1 MMYYRR
7 KIVLAVLEAF
17 GGELEKLQ
25 LQKLL
30 MLFTV
35 HQAEKSYHFVPY
47 KFGCFSF
54 QANADLS
61 TMRKYEQVAE
71 TDKTWKK
78 TDQETY
84 WEKLKPEDRKAISKL
99 KASFGGKTSEELIRY
114 TYVNFPYYAIN
125 STVSDR
131 YLNALEKSIVKAQ
144 KPKSEKKAL
153 FTIGYEGLSL
163 EEYIN
168 KLLAADVKVLC
179 DVRKNSFSM
188 KYGFSKSQL
197 QMACDGFGIRF
208 IHIPEVGIV
217 SDKRKELNTQ
227 SDYDALFEDYRKTI
241 LPQTLTQQ
249 EEILNLIKSHDRVA
263 ITCFEA
269 DICQCHRKH
278 LADVLIQ
285 SIGDNVQLI
294 HLSSK

>member
-1 MMYYRR
+1 M
-7 KIVLAVLEAF
+7 EAF

-30 MLFTV
+30 MLFTTY
-35 HQAEKSYHFVPY
+35 QQEKSFYFVPY

-61 TMRKYEQVAE
+61 TMKKYKQVSE
-71 TDKTWKK
+71 SEKTWKK
-78 TDQETY
+78 LDQTAY
-84 WEKLKPEDRKAISKL
+84 WANLKLEDRIAVTKL
-99 KASFGGKTSEELIRY
+99 KAKFEGKSSRELIRY

-125 STVSDR
+125 STVAEK
-131 YLNALEKSIVKAQ
+131 YLSKTEQLSVQAK
-144 KPKSEKKAL
+144 KPQSVRKAL

-163 EEYIN
+163 EEYMN
-168 KLLAADVKVLC
+168 RLLAADVKVLC

-188 KYGFSKSQL
+188 KYGFNKSQL
-197 QMACDGFGIRF
+197 QMACDGVGIRF

-227 SDYDALFEDYRKTI
+227 QDYDALFEDYRKTV
-241 LPQTLTQQ
+241 LPETLSQQ
-249 EEILNLIKSHDRVA
+249 EKIVELIKTYDRVA

-269 DICQCHRKH
+269 NICQCHRKH
-278 LADVLIQ
+278 LAEAIC
-285 SIGDNVQLI
+285 QLPDFEYELL
-294 HLSSK
+294 HL

>member
-7 KIVLAVLEAF
+7 KILLAILEAF

-30 MLFTV
+30 MIFSSY
-35 HQAEKSYHFVPY
+35 QEKKNYHFVPY
-47 KFGCFSF
+47 KFGCFSY

-61 TMRKYEQVAE
+61 TMRKYEQVQE
-71 TDKTWKK
+71 SEKTWRKI
-78 TDQETY
+78 DPIDY
-84 WEKLKPEDRKAISKL
+84 WQKLNHKDRLAITKLKTLFK
-99 KASFGGKTSEELIRY
+99 GKKSEELIRY
-114 TYVNFPYYAIN
+114 TYTKFPYYAIN
-125 STVSDR
+125 STVAGR
-131 YLNALEKSIVKAQ
+131 YLNDLEKAIVEAE
-144 KPKSEKKAL
+144 KPKSNKKAL

-168 KLLAADVKVLC
+168 KLLAADVKILC

-188 KYGFSKSQL
+188 KYGFNKSQL
-197 QMACDGFGIRF
+197 TMACEGVGIQF

-217 SDKRKELNTQ
+217 SDKRQELNSQ
-227 SDYDALFEDYRKTI
+227 SDYDALFKDYRETV

-249 EEILNLIKSHDRVA
+249 QEILGLIKNFDRVA

-278 LADVLIQ
+278 LAEAICELPGFEYELLHI
-285 SIGDNVQLI
+285 
-294 HLSSK
+294 

>member
-1 MMYYRR
+1 M
-7 KIVLAVLEAF
+7 LAVLEAF

-84 WEKLKPEDRKAISKL
+84 CEKLKPEDRKAISKL

-197 QMACDGFGIRF
+197 QMACDGVGIRF

-227 SDYDALFEDYRKTI
+227 RDYDALFEDYRKTV

-249 EEILNLIKSHDRVA
+249 EEILNLIKTHDRVA

>member
-7 KIVLAVLEAF
+7 KIVLALLEAF

-30 MLFTV
+30 MLFTTY
-35 HQAEKSYHFVPY
+35 QQDKSFHFVPY

-61 TMRKYEQVAE
+61 TMKKYEQVTE
-71 TDKTWKK
+71 SERTWKK
-78 TDQETY
+78 LDQTSY
-84 WEKLKPEDRKAISKL
+84 WEILKPEDRKAISKL
-99 KASFGGKTSEELIRY
+99 KAKFEGKTSEELIRF
-114 TYVNFPYYAIN
+114 TYVNYPYFAIN
-125 STVSDR
+125 STVAGR
-131 YLNALEKSIVKAQ
+131 YLNALEKSIVNTQ
-144 KPKSEKKAL
+144 RPSSNKKAL

-179 DVRKNSFSM
+179 DVRKNSYSM

-197 QMACDGFGIRF
+197 QMACDGVGIRF

-217 SDKRKELNTQ
+217 SDKRKELNNQ
-227 SDYDALFEDYRKTI
+227 SDYDALFADYRNTV

-249 EEILNLIKSHDRVA
+249 TEILNLIKTHDRVA

-269 DICQCHRKH
+269 NICQCHRKH
-278 LADVLIQ
+278 LAEAICELPRFEYE
-285 SIGDNVQLI
+285 LI
-294 HLSSK
+294 HL

>member
-7 KIVLAVLEAF
+7 KVVLAILEAF

-30 MLFTV
+30 MLFTTY
-35 HQAEKSYHFVPY
+35 QEDKSFHFVPY

-71 TDKTWKK
+71 SDKTWKK
-78 TDQETY
+78 LDQALY
-84 WEKLKPEDRKAISKL
+84 WKNLKPEDRIAVTKL
-99 KASFGGKTSEELIRY
+99 KTKFEGKTSRELIRY

-125 STVSDR
+125 STVADR
-131 YLNALEKSIVKAQ
+131 YLNTKEMAIVKSVIPQ
-144 KPKSEKKAL
+144 SSKKAL

-163 EEYIN
+163 EEYMN
-168 KLLAADVKVLC
+168 KLLAADIKVLC

-188 KYGFSKSQL
+188 KYGFNKSQL
-197 QMACDGFGIRF
+197 QMACDGVGIRF

-217 SDKRKELNTQ
+217 ANKRKELNTQ
-227 SDYDALFEDYRKTI
+227 QDYDVLFEDYKKTV
-241 LPQTLTQQ
+241 LPQTLSQQ
-249 EEILNLIKSHDRVA
+249 EEIMELIKTHYRVA

-269 DICQCHRKH
+269 NICQCHRKH
-278 LADVLIQ
+278 LAEAIC
-285 SIGDNVQLI
+285 QLPDFEYELL
-294 HLSSK
+294 HL